1 MTAAAQARALA
12 IMRVERALAELAH
25 ALDAL
30 ERVTGGGR
38 DD

>member
-1 MTAAAQARALA
+1 MTPAMQARALA
-12 IMRVERALAELAH
+12 IMRVERALRELAH

-30 ERVTGGGR
+30 EAVVRGGR